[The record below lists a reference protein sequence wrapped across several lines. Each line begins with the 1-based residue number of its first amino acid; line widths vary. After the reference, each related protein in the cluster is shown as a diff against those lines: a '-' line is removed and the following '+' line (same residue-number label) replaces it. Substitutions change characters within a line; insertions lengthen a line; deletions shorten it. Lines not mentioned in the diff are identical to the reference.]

1 MQDCRGVWLATC
13 AMFSV
18 PIGSV
23 LVFASGSVGL
33 GLCVVMPLGVG
44 PSLFVDR
51 CTCHERAARRRG
63 FIDCEGVCRYVGGAA
78 VDTSITSW
86 ARMFPHP
93 GPNGIGGQRSRADP
107 LTRYLRETSMIF
119 TTRVAKAMQSIA
131 IAIATVI
138 SSIVITSF
146 AAAGLAAA
154 SPWQR

>member
-1 MQDCRGVWLATC
+1 MAKLPVVHALQRGGQQALHAAAT
-13 AMFSV
+13 
-18 PIGSV
+18 
-23 LVFASGSVGL
+23 
-33 GLCVVMPLGVG
+33 
-44 PSLFVDR
+44 
-51 CTCHERAARRRG
+51 RR
-63 FIDCEGVCRYVGGAA
+63 FIDCKGVFRYMGGAA

-93 GPNGIGGQRSRADP
+93 GPNGIGGRRSRADP

-146 AAAGLAAA
+146 AAARLATALR
-154 SPWQR
+154 WQR